1 MYIDAVVIK
10 GRSRGFS
17 CSIATTEKSSEQ
29 QQPISIKDGQEF
41 YALDLSDYAV
51 RFRILGSP
59 TADAKVLVEHI
70 ITQETDLETI
80 GQIEYPEEG
89 QFTFVVSAEDTD
101 IVGLGNHPI
110 MLELISLPSEEEEL
124 ILTEGGRNGE
134 FSKIQVV
141 QV

>member
-10 GRSRGFS
+10 GRSRVFT
-17 CSIATTEKSSEQ
+17 CSLVTTEETTDNPK
-29 QQPISIKDGQEF
+29 IIKDGIEF
-41 YALDLSDYAV
+41 YPLDLTNYDV

-70 ITQETDLETI
+70 ITQETDYDTE
-80 GQIEYPEEG
+80 GQIYDPTYGE
-89 QFTFVVSAEDTD
+89 FSFVVTKEDMD
-101 IVGLGNHPI
+101 IIGLGNHPI
-110 MLELISLPSEEEEL
+110 MLELISSDDGEEEL

-134 FSKIQVV
+134 FSVIRVV